1 MKKSRRKPKETTTRT
16 SGAETVDAPAGWSVV
31 DGRLMQEYSFED
43 FLGAKAFIDLVSE
56 ACERHQHHA
65 ELHFGW
71 GYAVVEIYTHD
82 TNSITQ
88 ADVDLANAINNLE
101 G

>member
-1 MKKSRRKPKETTTRT
+1 MTKSRTTPKETTTRP
-16 SGAETVDAPAGWSVV
+16 SGVETLGTPAGWNLV
-31 DGRLMQEYSFED
+31 DGCLIQEYTFD
-43 FLGAKAFIDLVSE
+43 NFLGAKAFIDLVSE